1 MGGFMINIYD
11 SCLRCCISPLGS
23 GVDFEDF
30 FRIWKKPCRFGEHF
44 LYHFADMYC
53 SSMII
58 FHMFT
63 QAVTSKAY
71 IVRISSLI
79 ILVFQSIVKYFG
91 LVHIPRYKPFRSR
104 FI

>member
-23 GVDFEDF
+23 GVDVGGF
-30 FRIWKKPCRFGEHF
+30 FRIWRKPCRFGEHF
-44 LYHFADMYC
+44 LDHFADMYC
-53 SSMII
+53 SLMII

-63 QAVTSKAY
+63 QAATSKAC

-79 ILVFQSIVKYFG
+79 ILVFRPIVKYFG
-91 LVHIPRYKPFRSR
+91 
-104 FI
+104 